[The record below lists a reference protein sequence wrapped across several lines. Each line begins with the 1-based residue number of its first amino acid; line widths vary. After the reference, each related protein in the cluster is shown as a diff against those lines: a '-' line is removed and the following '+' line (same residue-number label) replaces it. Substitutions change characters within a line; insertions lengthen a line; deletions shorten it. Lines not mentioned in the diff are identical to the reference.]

1 VHHRCGARFDRP
13 ENASY
18 SYEDISVE
26 AMTPRDVIPVL
37 IELHLVGRK
46 TLLYSPTHALIPKAI
61 DGLVE
66 RFRVALAAEPEI
78 MVAVGATHL
87 LYKNEP
93 LDPQNNI
100 LRELT
105 QTLSTAHV
113 ALVTFRQGLDG
124 PALMRWFAWLRDKD
138 LSADARHRSIAGFHE
153 AVPSI
158 RITPVSFKSA
168 VADSSGSASKT
179 DTWTQLL
186 DALMEAGL
194 DDQGELSRPSLPAGD
209 QPEQLAEFINQA
221 AKQGGGRAGY
231 EQLVLAHLQRLAGQ
245 TGDPEMSQGRPRP
258 LPDDERRRLATL
270 INHLDPPVRERL
282 FKLAFAPGGMGPGA
296 LQEVLEDLSE
306 PVLLEVL
313 CQIQAQHGTISIPTL
328 ELLRKFVT
336 LSREQPEV
344 QSALK
349 STVDTMEVSDRQALY
364 AELFQK
370 KSEKNFYPEPYTKTI
385 KGLSGAAPS
394 GLQIPHAAV
403 GDLIDPLNDAQI
415 HGHFITVLGEL
426 LQNGTAEP
434 HQDVLIDR
442 LSVALTDPVVGRDP
456 EMAFQAFE
464 ALRRYRP
471 RNADDDRAHRARVA
485 KTIGPIVGHLTKF
498 DRARAA
504 VIVEHLVAI
513 GGAVVPPL
521 LEALNGARD
530 MILRKRLLEVLT
542 KIGRPIAPA
551 VVDQLK
557 DDRWFIVR
565 NMIFLLG
572 EVKAVE
578 ALPKIRP
585 FTAHAHEQVRLEA
598 YRALGLLA
606 PPDVVLEAV
615 APGVLD
621 RDERVAACAIS
632 TLCQL
637 PTPRI
642 ADRLWTLLQPGRGSA
657 PEARKL
663 KIIEA
668 LSRAADP
675 ASRALLGRLA
685 RHRRFVIFDSPRN
698 AAVRKAA
705 RAALRRTEAGG
716 GKDGHGRAA

>member
-1 VHHRCGARFDRP
+1 
-13 ENASY
+13 
-18 SYEDISVE
+18 
-26 AMTPRDVIPVL
+26 MTPRDVIPVL
-37 IELHLVGRK
+37 VELHLVGRK

-66 RFRVALAAEPEI
+66 RFRTVLAAEPEI
-78 MVAVGATHL
+78 TVAVGAAHL
-87 LYKNEP
+87 FYKNEP
-93 LDPQNNI
+93 IDPQNTI

-105 QTLSTAHV
+105 QTLSAAHV
-113 ALVTFRQGLDG
+113 ALVSFRQGLDG
-124 PALMRWFAWLRDKD
+124 AALMRWFSWLRDKD
-138 LSADARHRSIAGFHE
+138 LSADARSQSIAGFHE

-158 RITPVSFKSA
+158 RITPVSFKHA
-168 VADSSGSASKT
+168 MADTSGSDSKT

-221 AKQGGGRAGY
+221 AKQGGEGAGY
-231 EQLVLAHLQRLAGQ
+231 EQIVLAHLQRLAGQ
-245 TGDPEMSQGRPRP
+245 TGDPEMSQGRSRP
-258 LPDDERRRLATL
+258 LPEEERRRLAAL

-313 CQIQAQHGTISIPTL
+313 YQIQAQHGTISIPTL
-328 ELLRKFVT
+328 ELLRKFVV
-336 LSREQPEV
+336 LSRDQPEV

-349 STVDTMEVSDRQALY
+349 SKVDAMEVSDRQALY

-370 KSEKNFYPEPYTKTI
+370 KSEKNFYPEPYAKTI

-403 GDLIDPLNDAQI
+403 GDLIDPLNEAQI

-442 LSVALTDPVVGRDP
+442 LGTALTDPVVGRDP

-471 RNADDDRAHRARVA
+471 QNADDDRAYRARVA
-485 KTIGPIVGHLTKF
+485 KTIGPIAGHLTKF
-498 DRARAA
+498 DRARTAG
-504 VIVEHLVAI
+504 IVEHLVAI
-513 GGAVVPPL
+513 GDAVVPPL
-521 LEALNGARD
+521 LDTLNGARD
-530 MILRKRLLEVLT
+530 MILRKRLIEVLT

-551 VVDQLK
+551 VVDRLK

-606 PPDVVLEAV
+606 PPDVIVDAV

-632 TLCQL
+632 TLCQQ

-716 GKDGHGRAA
+716 GKDGHGHAA

>member
-1 VHHRCGARFDRP
+1 
-13 ENASY
+13 
-18 SYEDISVE
+18 
-26 AMTPRDVIPVL
+26 MTPRDVIPVL
-37 IELHLVGRK
+37 VELHLVGRK

-66 RFRVALAAEPEI
+66 RFRTVLAAEPEI
-78 MVAVGATHL
+78 TVAVGAAHL

-93 LDPQNNI
+93 IDPQNTI

-105 QTLSTAHV
+105 QTLSAAHV
-113 ALVTFRQGLDG
+113 ALVSFRQGLDG
-124 PALMRWFAWLRDKD
+124 AALMRWFSWLRDKD

-153 AVPSI
+153 EVPSI

-194 DDQGELSRPSLPAGD
+194 DDQGELSRPSPPEGD
-209 QPEQLAEFINQA
+209 RPEQLAEFINRA
-221 AKQGGGRAGY
+221 EARGGSKGTGY
-231 EQLVLAHLQRLAGQ
+231 EQVVLAHLQRLAGQ
-245 TGDPEMSQGRPRP
+245 TGDPEMSQGRPSA
-258 LPDDERRRLATL
+258 LPEEERRRLATL

-313 CQIQAQHGTISIPTL
+313 YQIQAQHGTISIPTL

-370 KSEKNFYPEPYTKTI
+370 KSEKNFYPEPYAKTI

-403 GDLIDPLNDAQI
+403 GDLIDPLNEAQI

-426 LQNGTAEP
+426 LQNGTAES
-434 HQDVLIDR
+434 HQDVLVDR
-442 LSVALTDPVVGRDP
+442 LGTALTDPVVGRDP

-471 RNADDDRAHRARVA
+471 RNAEDDRAYRVRVA
-485 KTIGPIVGHLTKF
+485 KTIGPIVVHLTKF

-504 VIVEHLVAI
+504 AIVEHLVAI
-513 GGAVVPPL
+513 GDAVVPAL
-521 LEALNGARD
+521 LEALDGARD
-530 MILRKRLLEVLT
+530 MTLRKRLIEVLT
-542 KIGRPIAPA
+542 KIGRPIAHA
-551 VVDQLK
+551 VVNRLK

-606 PPDVVLEAV
+606 PIDVVVEAV

-621 RDERVAACAIS
+621 RDERVASCAIS
-632 TLCQL
+632 ILCHR

-642 ADRLWTLLQPGRGSA
+642 ADRLWTLLQPGRRSA

-668 LSRAADP
+668 LARAADP

-685 RHRRFVIFDSPRN
+685 RHRRFVIFDSPGN

-705 RAALRRTEAGG
+705 RAALRRAEADG